1 MSDFFTLTPESL
13 NLDRHG
19 ASELR
24 RASEDYLADPRAIAK
39 GLDYEFARMLGIVTE
54 YRSYERRDTALDK
67 PTPEIWLRFFRALRG
82 PYKKFLMKEYRI
94 RNGLE

>member
-1 MSDFFTLTPESL
+1 MNDFFTLTPESL

-19 ASELR
+19 AWELR
-24 RASEDYLADPRAIAK
+24 RASEDYLEDPRALTK
-39 GLDYEFARMLGIVTE
+39 GLDYEFARMLGIVIE
-54 YRSYERRDTALDK
+54 YKAYEGRGTALDK